1 LIVGAPLAERTLLV
15 RYQGSVQG
23 VGFRATVRRIAQGH
37 PVRGWVK
44 NEADGSVSLIATAE
58 SAALDVFLHAIR
70 KSRLGGMIDR
80 EVVESAA
87 PVEGA
92 GFGIRH

>member
-1 LIVGAPLAERTLLV
+1 LAERTLLV

-23 VGFRATVRRIAQGH
+23 VGFRATVRRLAQGR

-58 SAALDVFLHAIR
+58 GAALDAFLQAIR
-70 KSRLGGMIDR
+70 ASRLGAMIDR
-80 EVVESAA
+80 EVVEPAA
-87 PVEGA
+87 PVEGS
-92 GFGIRH
+92 GFDIRH

>member
-1 LIVGAPLAERTLLV
+1 LPERTVLI
-15 RYQGSVQG
+15 RYQGTVQG

-37 PVRGWVK
+37 AVRGWVK

-58 SAALDVFLHAIR
+58 SAELDLFLQAIR

-87 PVEGA
+87 AVEGR
-92 GFGIRH
+92 GFDIRH

>member
-1 LIVGAPLAERTLLV
+1 MPERTLLV
-15 RYQGSVQG
+15 RYEGSVQG

-44 NEADGSVSLIATAE
+44 NEADGSVSLIATAD
-58 SAALDVFLHAIR
+58 SAALDGFLQAIR

-80 EVVESAA
+80 EVVEPAA
-87 PVEGA
+87 PAEGG
-92 GFGIRH
+92 GFDIRH